1 MTDPRLARLAEV
13 LTSHSTRLQKGE
25 RVLIEAF
32 DVPDAFVNELIAA
45 AVDRGAIPIVET
57 KHNKVLRQMYRK
69 YGEEAFRLLGEI
81 EKYRMERMDAYIG
94 VRGNDNICEMSDV
107 PGIKMSYLQRHI
119 FQPVHHDIRLKTKW
133 VVLRYPNSS
142 MAQQAGMSTETFE
155 DFYFDVCTMD
165 YDRMTVAMQALKE
178 RMESSDRVSILAPET
193 ELQFSIKD
201 IPAIPCG
208 GEYNIPDGECFT
220 APVRNSVNGVIHFNT
235 PTIYQGVTFSDIKL
249 EFRNGKI
256 IDATADSAAK
266 SARLNEVFNT
276 DEGARYVGEFSL
288 GFNPFITR
296 PMLDILF
303 DEKIAGSFHFTP
315 GNAYENADN
324 GNRSQ
329 IHWDMV
335 MIQTPEFGGGEIWF
349 DSELIRKDGR
359 FVPSDLHPLNPE
371 NLKNSYDDEYSA
383 LPFQRKRSREKVLV
397 EEILA

>member
-1 MTDPRLARLAEV
+1 MNDPRLARLAEV

-32 DVPDAFVNELIAA
+32 DVPEALTNALITAA
-45 AVDRGAIPIVET
+45 IDCGAIPIVET
-57 KHNKVLRQMYRK
+57 KHNKVLRQLYRQ

-81 EKYRMERMDAYIG
+81 EKFRMERMDAYIG

-133 VVLRYPNSS
+133 VVLRYPNSA
-142 MAQQAGMSTETFE
+142 MAQQAGMSTEAFE
-155 DFYFDVCTMD
+155 DFFFEVCTMD
-165 YDRMTVAMQALKE
+165 YGRMTEAMQALKE
-178 RMESSDRVSILAPET
+178 RMEAADRVQILGAET
-193 ELQFSIKD
+193 ELNFSIKGV
-201 IPAIPCG
+201 PAIPCG

-220 APVRNSVNGVIHFNT
+220 APVRQSVNGVIHFNT
-235 PTIYQGVTFSDIKL
+235 PTIYQGVTFSDVKL

-256 IDATADSAAK
+256 IDATGDSASK
-266 SARLNEVFNT
+266 SARLNEIFNT
-276 DEGARYVGEFSL
+276 DEGARYVGEFSF

-335 MIQTPEFGGGEIWF
+335 MIQTPEFGGGEIWL
-349 DSELIRKDGR
+349 DSELVRKDGR
-359 FVPSDLHPLNPE
+359 FVPDYLQPLNPE
-371 NLKNSYDDEYSA
+371 NLKNEYDDYSA
-383 LPFQRKRSREKVLV
+383 SPARRRRSREKVYTDEVLV
-397 EEILA
+397 

>member
-1 MTDPRLARLAEV
+1 MNDPRLARLAEV

-32 DVPDAFVNELIAA
+32 DVPEAFTNALIEA
-45 AVDRGAIPIVET
+45 AVDCGAIPIVET
-57 KHNKVLRQMYRK
+57 KHNKVLRQLYRQ

-81 EKYRMERMDAYIG
+81 EKFRMERMDAYIG

-142 MAQQAGMSTETFE
+142 MAQQAGMSTEAFE
-155 DFYFDVCTMD
+155 DFYFEVCTMD
-165 YDRMTVAMQALKE
+165 YGRMTEAMQSLKE
-178 RMESSDRVSILAPET
+178 RMESADRVQILGPDT
-193 ELQFSIKD
+193 DLNFSIKG

-220 APVRNSVNGVIHFNT
+220 APVRNSVNGVISFNA
-235 PTIYQGVTFSDIKL
+235 PTIYQGVAFSDIKL

-256 IDATADSAAK
+256 IDATGESASK
-266 SARLNEVFNT
+266 SSRLNEIFNT
-276 DEGARYVGEFSL
+276 DEGARYVGEFSF
-288 GFNPFITR
+288 GFNPFINR

-335 MIQTPEFGGGEIWF
+335 MIQTPEFGGGEIWL
-349 DSELIRKDGR
+349 DGEMIRKDGR

-371 NLKNSYDDEYSA
+371 NLKSEYDDFSTSSS
-383 LPFQRKRSREKVLV
+383 RRWRTREKVYTDEVLV
-397 EEILA
+397 

>member
-1 MTDPRLARLAEV
+1 MNDPRLARLAEV

-32 DVPDAFVNELIAA
+32 DVPEAFTNALIEAA
-45 AVDRGAIPIVET
+45 IDCGAIPIVET
-57 KHNKVLRQMYRK
+57 KHNKVLRQLYRK

-81 EKYRMERMDAYIG
+81 EKFRMERMDAYIG

-119 FQPVHHDIRLKTKW
+119 FQPVHHDLRLKRKW

-142 MAQQAGMSTETFE
+142 MAQQAGMSTEAFDDFFFE
-155 DFYFDVCTMD
+155 VCTMD
-165 YDRMTVAMQALKE
+165 YGRMTEAMQALKD
-178 RMESSDRVSILAPET
+178 RMESADRVQILGPDT
-193 ELQFSIKD
+193 ELNFSIKG

-220 APVRNSVNGVIHFNT
+220 APVRSSVNGVISFNT
-235 PTIYQGVTFSDIKL
+235 PTIYQGVAFSDIKL

-256 IDATADSAAK
+256 IDATGDSASK
-266 SARLNEVFNT
+266 SSRLNEIFNT
-276 DEGARYVGEFSL
+276 DEGARYVGEFSF
-288 GFNPFITR
+288 GFNPFINR

-335 MIQTPEFGGGEIWF
+335 MIQTPEFGGGEIWL
-349 DSELIRKDGR
+349 DSEMIRKDGR
-359 FVPSDLHPLNPE
+359 FVPDYLQPLNPE
-371 NLKNSYDDEYSA
+371 NLKSEYDDFSTS
-383 LPFQRKRSREKVLV
+383 PSRRRRTREKIYTDEVLV
-397 EEILA
+397 

>member
-1 MTDPRLARLAEV
+1 MNDPRLARLAEV

-32 DVPDAFVNELIAA
+32 DVPEAFTNALIEA
-45 AVDRGAIPIVET
+45 AVDCGAIPIVET
-57 KHNKVLRQMYRK
+57 KHNKVLRQLYRQ

-81 EKYRMERMDAYIG
+81 EKFRMERMDAYIG

-142 MAQQAGMSTETFE
+142 MAQQAGMSTEAFE
-155 DFYFDVCTMD
+155 DFYFEVCTMD
-165 YDRMTVAMQALKE
+165 YGRMTEAMQALKE
-178 RMESSDRVSILAPET
+178 RMESADRVQILGPDT
-193 ELQFSIKD
+193 ELNFSIKG

-220 APVRNSVNGVIHFNT
+220 APVRSSVNGVISFNT
-235 PTIYQGVTFSDIKL
+235 PTIYQGVAFSDIKL

-256 IDATADSAAK
+256 IDATGDSASK
-266 SARLNEVFNT
+266 SSRLNEIFNT
-276 DEGARYVGEFSL
+276 DEGARYVGEFSF
-288 GFNPFITR
+288 GFNPFINR

-329 IHWDMV
+329 VHWDMV
-335 MIQTPEFGGGEIWF
+335 MIQTPEFGGGEIWL
-349 DSELIRKDGR
+349 DSEMIRKDGR
-359 FVPSDLHPLNPE
+359 FVPDYLQPLNPE
-371 NLKNSYDDEYSA
+371 NLKSEYDDFPTSSS
-383 LPFQRKRSREKVLV
+383 RRRRTREKVYTDEVLV
-397 EEILA
+397 

>member
-1 MTDPRLARLAEV
+1 MNDPRFARLAEV

-45 AVDRGAIPIVET
+45 AVDRGAIPIVEL

-69 YGEEAFRLLGEI
+69 YGEEAFHLLGEI

-107 PGIKMSYLQRHI
+107 PGIKMSYLQRHV

-142 MAQQAGMSTETFE
+142 MAQQAGMSSEAFE

-165 YDRMTVAMQALKE
+165 YDRMTAGMQALKD
-178 RMESSDRVSILAPET
+178 RMEGTDRVSILGPET
-193 ELQFSIKD
+193 ELQFSIKE

-220 APVRNSVNGVIHFNT
+220 APVRNSVNGIIHFNT

-256 IDATADSAAK
+256 IDATADSATK

-276 DEGARYVGEFSL
+276 DDGARYVGEFAL

-359 FVPSDLHPLNPE
+359 FVPTDLQPLNPE
-371 NLKNSYDDEYSA
+371 NLKGEYDDFSSTVA
-383 LPFQRKRSREKVLV
+383 KRRRTREK
-397 EEILA
+397 ILTDEMLA

>member
-1 MTDPRLARLAEV
+1 MNDPRLARLAEV

-32 DVPDAFVNELIAA
+32 DVPEAFTNALIEA
-45 AVDRGAIPIVET
+45 AVDCGAIPIVET
-57 KHNKVLRQMYRK
+57 KHNKVLRQLYRK

-81 EKYRMERMDAYIG
+81 EKFRMERMDAYIG

-142 MAQQAGMSTETFE
+142 MAQQAGMSTEAFE
-155 DFYFDVCTMD
+155 DFYFEVCTMD
-165 YDRMTVAMQALKE
+165 YGRMTKAMQALKD
-178 RMESSDRVSILAPET
+178 RMESADRVQILGPDT
-193 ELQFSIKD
+193 ELNFSIKG

-220 APVRNSVNGVIHFNT
+220 APVRNSVNGVISFNA
-235 PTIYQGVTFSDIKL
+235 PTIYQGVAFSDIKL

-256 IDATADSAAK
+256 IDATGESASK
-266 SARLNEVFNT
+266 SSRLNEIFNT
-276 DEGARYVGEFSL
+276 DEGARYVGEFSF
-288 GFNPFITR
+288 GFNPFINR

-335 MIQTPEFGGGEIWF
+335 MIQTPEFGGGEIWL
-349 DSELIRKDGR
+349 DGEMIRKDGR
-359 FVPSDLHPLNPE
+359 FVPDYLQPLNPE
-371 NLKNSYDDEYSA
+371 NLKSEYDDFSTSSS
-383 LPFQRKRSREKVLV
+383 RRRRTREKVYTDEVLV
-397 EEILA
+397 

>member
-1 MTDPRLARLAEV
+1 
-13 LTSHSTRLQKGE
+13 
-25 RVLIEAF
+25 
-32 DVPDAFVNELIAA
+32 
-45 AVDRGAIPIVET
+45 
-57 KHNKVLRQMYRK
+57 
-69 YGEEAFRLLGEI
+69 
-81 EKYRMERMDAYIG
+81 MDAYIG

-142 MAQQAGMSTETFE
+142 MAQQAGMSTEAFE
-155 DFYFDVCTMD
+155 DFYFEVCTMD
-165 YDRMTVAMQALKE
+165 YGRMTEAMQSLKE
-178 RMESSDRVSILAPET
+178 RMESADRVQILGPDT
-193 ELQFSIKD
+193 DLNFSIKG

-220 APVRNSVNGVIHFNT
+220 APVRNSVNGVISFNA
-235 PTIYQGVTFSDIKL
+235 PTIYQGVAFSDIKL

-256 IDATADSAAK
+256 IDATGESASK
-266 SARLNEVFNT
+266 SSRLNEIFNT
-276 DEGARYVGEFSL
+276 DEGARYVGEFSF
-288 GFNPFITR
+288 GFNPFINR

-335 MIQTPEFGGGEIWF
+335 MIQTPEFGGGEIWL
-349 DSELIRKDGR
+349 DGEMIRKDGR

-371 NLKNSYDDEYSA
+371 NLKSEYDDFSTSSS
-383 LPFQRKRSREKVLV
+383 RRWRTREKVYTDEVLV
-397 EEILA
+397 

>member
-1 MTDPRLARLAEV
+1 MNDPRFARLAEV

-45 AVDRGAIPIVET
+45 AVDRGAIPIVEL

-69 YGEEAFRLLGEI
+69 YGEEAFHLLGEI

-107 PGIKMSYLQRHI
+107 PGIKMSYLQRHV

-142 MAQQAGMSTETFE
+142 MAQQAGMSSEAFE

-165 YDRMTVAMQALKE
+165 YNRMTAGMQALKD
-178 RMESSDRVSILAPET
+178 RMEGTDRVSILGPET
-193 ELQFSIKD
+193 ELQFSIKE

-220 APVRNSVNGVIHFNT
+220 APVRNSVNGIIHFNT

-256 IDATADSAAK
+256 IDATADSATK

-276 DEGARYVGEFSL
+276 DDGARYVGEFAL

-359 FVPSDLHPLNPE
+359 FVPTDLQPLNPE
-371 NLKNSYDDEYSA
+371 NLKGEYDDFSSTVS
-383 LPFQRKRSREKVLV
+383 KRRRTREKVLTDEV
-397 EEILA
+397 LA

>member
-1 MTDPRLARLAEV
+1 MNDPRLARLAEV

-32 DVPDAFVNELIAA
+32 DVPEAFTNALIDA
-45 AVDRGAIPIVET
+45 AVDCGAIPIVET
-57 KHNKVLRQMYRK
+57 KHNKVLRQLYRK

-81 EKYRMERMDAYIG
+81 EKFRMERMDAYIG

-142 MAQQAGMSTETFE
+142 MAQQAGMSTEAFE
-155 DFYFDVCTMD
+155 DFYFEVCTMD
-165 YDRMTVAMQALKE
+165 YGRMTEAMQALKD
-178 RMESSDRVSILAPET
+178 RMENADRVQILGPET
-193 ELQFSIKD
+193 ELNFSIKG

-220 APVRNSVNGVIHFNT
+220 APVRSSVNGVISFNT
-235 PTIYQGVTFSDIKL
+235 PTIYQGVAFSDIKL

-266 SARLNEVFNT
+266 SAKLNEIFNT
-276 DEGARYVGEFSL
+276 DEGARHVGEFSF
-288 GFNPFITR
+288 GFNPFINR

-335 MIQTPEFGGGEIWF
+335 MIQTPEFGGGEIWL
-349 DSELIRKDGR
+349 DGEMIRKDGR

-371 NLKNSYDDEYSA
+371 NLKSEYGDFSA
-383 LPFQRKRSREKVLV
+383 APSRRRRTREKVYTDEVLV
-397 EEILA
+397 

>member
-13 LTSHSTRLQKGE
+13 LASHSTRLQKGE

-45 AVDRGAIPIVET
+45 AVERGAIPIVET
-57 KHNKVLRQMYRK
+57 KHNKVLRQLYRK
-69 YGEEAFRLLGEI
+69 YGEEAFRVLGEI

-107 PGIKMSYLQRHI
+107 PGIKMSYLQRHV

-142 MAQQAGMSTETFE
+142 MAQQAGMSTQAFE
-155 DFYFDVCTMD
+155 DFYFNVCTMD

-178 RMESSDRVSILAPET
+178 RMEGTDRVSLLGPET

-249 EFRNGKI
+249 EFRNGRI

-276 DEGARYVGEFSL
+276 DEGARFVGEFSL
-288 GFNPFITR
+288 GFNPLITR

-349 DSELIRKDGR
+349 DSEQIRKDGR
-359 FVPSDLHPLNPE
+359 FVPSDLHALNPE
-371 NLKNSYDDEYSA
+371 NLKGEYDDFSSA
-383 LPFQRKRSREKVLV
+383 IPKRRRSKEKVLA
-397 EEILA
+397 EEVLV

>member
-32 DVPDAFVNELIAA
+32 DVPETFVNELIAA

-57 KHNKVLRQMYRK
+57 KHNKVLRQLYRK
-69 YGEEAFRLLGEI
+69 YGEDAFRLLGEI

-107 PGIKMSYLQRHI
+107 PGIKMNYLQRHI

-133 VVLRYPNSS
+133 VVLRYPNSA
-142 MAQQAGMSTETFE
+142 MAQQAGMSTEAFE
-155 DFYFDVCTMD
+155 DFYFEVCTMN
-165 YDRMTVAMQALKE
+165 YGRMTEAMQALKAW
-178 RMESSDRVSILAPET
+178 MESTDRVHILGPET
-193 ELQFSIKD
+193 DLSFSIKGM
-201 IPAIPCG
+201 PAVPCG
-208 GEYNIPDGECFT
+208 GEFNIPDGECFT
-220 APVRNSVNGVIHFNT
+220 APVRNSVNGIISFNA
-235 PTIYQGVTFSDIKL
+235 PTIYQGVTFSDVKL
-249 EFRNGKI
+249 EFRNGRI
-256 IDATADSAAK
+256 IDATAESAAK
-266 SARLNEVFNT
+266 SARLNEIFNT

-303 DEKIAGSFHFTP
+303 DEKIAGSFHLTP

-335 MIQTPEFGGGEIWF
+335 MIQTPEYGGGEIWF
-349 DSELIRKDGR
+349 DGELVRKDGR
-359 FVPSDLHPLNPE
+359 FVPSDLQPLNPE
-371 NLKNSYDDEYSA
+371 NLTHEYDDFA
-383 LPFQRKRSREKVLV
+383 PLPMKRRRSREKTLPDEVLV
-397 EEILA
+397 

>member
-1 MTDPRLARLAEV
+1 MNDPRLARLAEV

-32 DVPDAFVNELIAA
+32 DVPEAFTNALIEAA
-45 AVDRGAIPIVET
+45 IDCGAIPIVET
-57 KHNKVLRQMYRK
+57 KHNKVLRQLYRK

-81 EKYRMERMDAYIG
+81 EKFRMERMDAYIG

-119 FQPVHHDIRLKTKW
+119 FQPVHHDLRLKRKW

-142 MAQQAGMSTETFE
+142 MAQQAGMSTEAFDDFFFE
-155 DFYFDVCTMD
+155 VCTMD
-165 YDRMTVAMQALKE
+165 YGRMTEAMQALKD
-178 RMESSDRVSILAPET
+178 RMESADHVQILGPDT
-193 ELQFSIKD
+193 ELNFSIKG

-220 APVRNSVNGVIHFNT
+220 APVRSSVNGVISFNT
-235 PTIYQGVTFSDIKL
+235 PTIYQGVAFSDIKL

-256 IDATADSAAK
+256 IDATGDSASK
-266 SARLNEVFNT
+266 SSRLNEIFNT
-276 DEGARYVGEFSL
+276 DEGARYVGEFSF
-288 GFNPFITR
+288 GFNPFINR

-335 MIQTPEFGGGEIWF
+335 MIQTPEFGGGEIWL
-349 DSELIRKDGR
+349 DSEMIRKDGR
-359 FVPSDLHPLNPE
+359 FVPDYLQPLNPE
-371 NLKNSYDDEYSA
+371 NLKSEYDDFSTS
-383 LPFQRKRSREKVLV
+383 PSRRRRTREKIYTDEVLV
-397 EEILA
+397 

>member
-25 RVLIEAF
+25 RVLMEAF
-32 DVPDAFVNELIAA
+32 DVPDAFVSELIAA

-57 KHNKVLRQMYRK
+57 KHNKVLRQLYRR

-81 EKYRMERMDAYIG
+81 EKHRMERMDAYIG

-142 MAQQAGMSTETFE
+142 MAQQAGMSSAAFE

-165 YDRMTVAMQALKE
+165 YDRMTIAMQALKE
-178 RMESSDRVSILAPET
+178 RMESSDHVQILGPET
-193 ELQFSIKD
+193 ELNFSIKG

-235 PTIYQGVTFSDIKL
+235 PTIYQGVAFSDIKL
-249 EFRNGKI
+249 EFLNGRI

-276 DEGARYVGEFSL
+276 DEGARYVGEFSF

-335 MIQTPEFGGGEIWF
+335 MIQTPEFGGGEILL
-349 DSELIRKDGR
+349 DGELIRKDGR
-359 FVPSDLHPLNPE
+359 FVPSDLQSLNPE
-371 NLKNSYDDEYSA
+371 NLKNSYDDEYPSA
-383 LPFQRKRSREKVLV
+383 PSKRRRSREKILPEEVLV
-397 EEILA
+397 

>member
-1 MTDPRLARLAEV
+1 MNDPRFARLAEV

-45 AVDRGAIPIVET
+45 AVDRGAIPIVEL

-69 YGEEAFRLLGEI
+69 YGEEAFHLLGEI

-107 PGIKMSYLQRHI
+107 PGIKMSYLQRHV

-142 MAQQAGMSTETFE
+142 MAQQAGMSSEAFE

-165 YDRMTVAMQALKE
+165 YDRMTAGMQALKD
-178 RMESSDRVSILAPET
+178 RMEGTDRVSILGPET
-193 ELQFSIKD
+193 ELQFSIKA

-220 APVRNSVNGVIHFNT
+220 APVRNSVNGIIHFNT

-256 IDATADSAAK
+256 IDATADSATK

-276 DEGARYVGEFSL
+276 DDGARYVGEFAL

-359 FVPSDLHPLNPE
+359 FVPTDLHPLNPE
-371 NLKNSYDDEYSA
+371 NLQGEYDDFSSTVA
-383 LPFQRKRSREKVLV
+383 KRRRTREKILTDEVL
-397 EEILA
+397 A

>member
-1 MTDPRLARLAEV
+1 MNDPRFARLAEV

-45 AVDRGAIPIVET
+45 AVDRGAIPIVEL

-69 YGEEAFRLLGEI
+69 YGEEAFHLLGEI

-107 PGIKMSYLQRHI
+107 PGIKMSYLQRHV

-142 MAQQAGMSTETFE
+142 MAQQAGMSSEAFE

-165 YDRMTVAMQALKE
+165 YDRMTAGMQALKD
-178 RMESSDRVSILAPET
+178 RMEGTDRVSILGPET
-193 ELQFSIKD
+193 ELQFSIKE

-220 APVRNSVNGVIHFNT
+220 APVRNSVNGIIHFNT

-256 IDATADSAAK
+256 IDATADSATK

-276 DEGARYVGEFSL
+276 DDGARYVGEFAL

-359 FVPSDLHPLNPE
+359 FVPADLQPLNPE
-371 NLKNSYDDEYSA
+371 NLKGEYDDFSSTVA
-383 LPFQRKRSREKVLV
+383 KRRRTREK
-397 EEILA
+397 ILTDEMLA

>member
-1 MTDPRLARLAEV
+1 MNDPRLARLAEV

-32 DVPDAFVNELIAA
+32 DVPEAFTNALIEA
-45 AVDRGAIPIVET
+45 AVDCGAIPIVET
-57 KHNKVLRQMYRK
+57 KHNKVLRQLYRQ

-81 EKYRMERMDAYIG
+81 EKFRMERMDAYIG

-142 MAQQAGMSTETFE
+142 MAQQAGMSTEAFE
-155 DFYFDVCTMD
+155 DFYFEVCTMD
-165 YDRMTVAMQALKE
+165 YGRMTEAMQALKD
-178 RMESSDRVSILAPET
+178 RMESADRVQILGPET
-193 ELQFSIKD
+193 ELNFSIKG

-220 APVRNSVNGVIHFNT
+220 APVRSSVNGVISFNT
-235 PTIYQGVTFSDIKL
+235 PTIYQGVAFSDIKL

-256 IDATADSAAK
+256 IDATSDSAAK
-266 SARLNEVFNT
+266 STRLNEVFNT
-276 DEGARYVGEFSL
+276 DEGARYVGEFSF

-335 MIQTPEFGGGEIWF
+335 MIQSPEFGGGEIWL
-349 DSELIRKDGR
+349 DGEMIRKDGR

-371 NLKNSYDDEYSA
+371 NLKSEYDDFSTSSS
-383 LPFQRKRSREKVLV
+383 RRRRTREKVYTDEVLV
-397 EEILA
+397 

>member
-1 MTDPRLARLAEV
+1 MTDPRFARLAEV

-32 DVPDAFVNELIAA
+32 DVPDAFVNELITA
-45 AVDRGAIPIVET
+45 AVERGAIPIVEL

-69 YGEEAFRLLGEI
+69 YGEEAFHLLGEI
-81 EKYRMERMDAYIG
+81 EKFRMERMDAYIG

-142 MAQQAGMSTETFE
+142 MAQQAGMSSEAFE
-155 DFYFDVCTMD
+155 NFYFDVCTMD
-165 YDRMTVAMQALKE
+165 YDRMTRAMQALRE
-178 RMESSDRVSILAPET
+178 RMEGTDRVTILGPET

-256 IDATADSAAK
+256 IDATADSATK
-266 SARLNEVFNT
+266 SARLNEIFNT
-276 DEGARYVGEFSL
+276 DEGARYVGEFAL

-335 MIQTPEFGGGEIWF
+335 MIQTPEFCGGEIWF

-359 FVPSDLHPLNPE
+359 FVPSDLQSLNPE
-371 NLKNSYDDEYSA
+371 NLKGEYEDFPAAVSK
-383 LPFQRKRSREKVLV
+383 RRRSRERVLGDEVLV
-397 EEILA
+397 

>member
-1 MTDPRLARLAEV
+1 M
-13 LTSHSTRLQKGE
+13 TSHSTRLQKGE

-32 DVPDAFVNELIAA
+32 DVPEAFTNALIEA
-45 AVDRGAIPIVET
+45 AVDCGAIPIVET
-57 KHNKVLRQMYRK
+57 KHNKVLRQLYRQ

-81 EKYRMERMDAYIG
+81 EKFRMERMDAYIG

-142 MAQQAGMSTETFE
+142 MAQQAGMSTEAFE
-155 DFYFDVCTMD
+155 DFYFEVCTMD
-165 YDRMTVAMQALKE
+165 YGRMTEAMQALKE
-178 RMESSDRVSILAPET
+178 RMESADRVQILGPDT
-193 ELQFSIKD
+193 ELNFSIKG

-220 APVRNSVNGVIHFNT
+220 APVRSSVNGVISFNT
-235 PTIYQGVTFSDIKL
+235 PTIYQGVAFSDIKL

-256 IDATADSAAK
+256 IDATGDSASK
-266 SARLNEVFNT
+266 SSRLNEIFNT
-276 DEGARYVGEFSL
+276 DEGARYVGEFSF
-288 GFNPFITR
+288 GFNPFINR

-329 IHWDMV
+329 VHWDMV
-335 MIQTPEFGGGEIWF
+335 MIQTPEFGGGEIWL
-349 DSELIRKDGR
+349 DSEMIRKDGR
-359 FVPSDLHPLNPE
+359 FVPDYLQPLNPE
-371 NLKNSYDDEYSA
+371 NLKSEYDDFPTSSS
-383 LPFQRKRSREKVLV
+383 RRRRTREKVYTDEVLV
-397 EEILA
+397 